1 MKWYWILLIVVAAIL
16 IGWAIYNMASKKK
29 ITISKTTVAPPAA
42 GATEVTTETAADG
55 TKLIVASRK
64 VA

>member
-1 MKWYWILLIVVAAIL
+1 MKWYWIVLIVIAAIL

-29 ITISKTTVAPPAA
+29 ITNRKTTTPAVTP

-55 TKLIVASRK
+55 SKLIVASRK